1 MITSDDHCLT
11 YELKNKDMKK
21 TLVSTVIC
29 MCALLAGCSDD
40 NSMFNTP
47 APIRAYE
54 RDAQI
59 MSQFVEV
66 DISSGTYVLNPD
78 KKIYATDYVINR
90 SREELMEVSE
100 INKNRFF
107 EEMADVNNQLSVM
120 NRSGIVSGKI
130 YSTLTSNTV
139 IDSKDDDSFFISKLS
154 EDSYRGS
161 NMASLSLEGGKTKKV
176 AFDSSSD
183 IVVNVNASSL
193 STFYLAQV
201 TIGDISNE
209 DKEIILISG
218 IKSFIQDHSYRVSC
232 STKLDNHKIING
244 MTLIGNGNLTVSVS
258 R

>member
-1 MITSDDHCLT
+1 
-11 YELKNKDMKK
+11 MKK
-21 TLVSTVIC
+21 TQLTKIVGICTLLV
-29 MCALLAGCSDD
+29 GCSDD
-40 NSMFNTP
+40 NSMFNNP

-59 MSQFVEV
+59 LSQFVEV
-66 DISSGTYVLNPD
+66 DMSSGIYVLNPD
-78 KKIYATDYVINR
+78 KKIHATDYVINR

-100 INKNRFF
+100 INRNRFLD
-107 EEMADVNNQLSVM
+107 EMAEVNNQLSAM
-120 NRSGIVSGKI
+120 HRSGIVSGII
-130 YSTLTSNTV
+130 YSTLTSSTV

-154 EDSYRGS
+154 EDSYRRS
-161 NMASLSLEGGKTKKV
+161 NIASLTLEERKTNKA

-183 IVVNVNASSL
+183 MVLNVNSFSR

-232 STKLDNHKIING
+232 SSKLDNHKIING
-244 MTLIGNGNLTVSVS
+244 MTLIGHGDLTVSVS